1 MNETVKAQS
10 YWVWTDKAEK
20 LNPARSRAGEP
31 IWYHMMEEAPKEW
44 LEDGLIVDST
54 EFIKEGQTDLF
65 DFIKE

>member
-10 YWVWTDKAEK
+10 YWVWTDKAQE
-20 LNPARSRAGEP
+20 LNPNHSRAGEV
-31 IWYHMMEEAPKEW
+31 IWYQHKTEAPRKW

-65 DFIKE
+65 DFL